1 MLNGIMFTDK
11 SGTVR
16 SGMCIKKVN
25 GMVFDFF
32 TDYTESVVFLS
43 KISLF
48 KYT

>member
-1 MLNGIMFTDK
+1 MDSDK

-25 GMVFDFF
+25 GMVLDFF
-32 TDYTESVVFLS
+32 TENVSSFP